1 MSRAVSNVE
10 YEEALNTIDYIRIMD
25 AAASR
30 FKNILDPDEIHRCK
44 LIALWDTL
52 RTWRPTGRKFT
63 SFLYIKVRWEC
74 IRSIKQQCEDKVDSL
89 YGYEPPDCDSNPDM
103 ADILDVLTPDLRDMV
118 QKRYLESMTLREIS
132 EYYGLCHETI
142 RRRLKQAI
150 EILQNKHLKAKN
162 GV

>member
-1 MSRAVSNVE
+1 MSKVVSNIE

-30 FKNILDPDEIHRCK
+30 FKNILDQDEIHRCK
-44 LIALWDTL
+44 LIALWDAL

-74 IRSIKQQCEDKVDSL
+74 MRSINQQREDTLYSL
-89 YGYEPPDCDSNPDM
+89 YEYDPPDCDSCPDM
-103 ADILDVLTPDLRDMV
+103 SDILDVLTPDLRDMV
-118 QKRYLESMTLREIS
+118 KKRYLESMTLREIS

-150 EILQNKHLKAKN
+150 EILQNKHQKAKN